1 MATHY
6 HKPTLS
12 MQALFAWCYRL
23 QHFIDCASGDGSLRA
38 YVTLETLWHEIGQG
52 WTKPLRVL
60 ENRRRADGLA
70 RRDTG
75 RTDSSGEVNSLIVV
89 IGSMSSET
97 TETPADGANHAGK
110 ARRDKRRSAQ
120 GGALYSAQ
128 RSSARSRR
136 RQREIRLSRSI
147 VKP

>member
-6 HKPTLS
+6 HKPALS
-12 MQALFAWCYRL
+12 MQVLFAWCHRL
-23 QHFIDCASGDGSLRA
+23 QHFIDCALGDGSLRA
-38 YVTLETLWHEIGQG
+38 YVTLETLWHEFDQG
-52 WTKPLRVL
+52 WTKPLRVP
-60 ENRRRADGLA
+60 ENRRRADGPAL
-70 RRDTG
+70 RDTG
-75 RTDSSGEVNSLIVV
+75 RTVSSGEVNSLIVV

-128 RSSARSRR
+128 PHTMSKA
-136 RQREIRLSRSI
+136 QRDFF
-147 VKP
+147 

>member
-89 IGSMSSET
+89 IGSMSSEA
-97 TETPADGANHAGK
+97 TETPADGANHAGG
-110 ARRDKRRSAQ
+110 ARRV
-120 GGALYSAQ
+120 
-128 RSSARSRR
+128 RSRR
-136 RQREIRLSRSI
+136 CM
-147 VKP
+147 